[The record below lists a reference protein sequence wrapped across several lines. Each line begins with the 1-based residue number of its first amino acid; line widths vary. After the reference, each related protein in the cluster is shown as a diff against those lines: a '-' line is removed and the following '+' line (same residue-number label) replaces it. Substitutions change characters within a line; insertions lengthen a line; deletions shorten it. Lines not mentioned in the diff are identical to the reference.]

1 MPYCAEHDIALV
13 TYSSLGQGILTGKF
27 GENPTFPEGD
37 QRSNMIL
44 FHDDVWP
51 HVHAGIE

>member
-13 TYSSLGQGILTGKF
+13 TYNSLGQGILTGKF
-27 GENPTFPEGD
+27 GENPAFPEGD